1 MISEEITAD
10 LKKGLSI
17 DEVLTKHNTNLKE
30 LFKHPENPKPVVKSR
45 KPKNYWHDKRRD
57 VYIISKTFNKKR
69 KDFGQYKSEKEVKLA
84 VELFEKYGWN
94 KEDVWRVKAEVNE
107 ILLEELK

>member
-17 DEVLTKHNTNLKE
+17 DDVLKKHNTNLKE
-30 LFKHPENPKPVVKSR
+30 LFKRSKNPQPVKGKSF

-57 VYIISKTFNKKR
+57 VYIIVKTVNGKR
-69 KDFGQYKSEKEVKLA
+69 KNFGQYKSEKEVKLA

-94 KEDVWRVKAEVNE
+94 KEDVWRVKFYVTK
-107 ILLEELK
+107 ILGD

>member
-30 LFKHPENPKPVVKSR
+30 LFKHPENPNLWLNHVNLR
-45 KPKNYWHDKRRD
+45 
-57 VYIISKTFNKKR
+57 IIGMIKEGTF
-69 KDFGQYKSEKEVKLA
+69 
-84 VELFEKYGWN
+84 
-94 KEDVWRVKAEVNE
+94 
-107 ILLEELK
+107 I